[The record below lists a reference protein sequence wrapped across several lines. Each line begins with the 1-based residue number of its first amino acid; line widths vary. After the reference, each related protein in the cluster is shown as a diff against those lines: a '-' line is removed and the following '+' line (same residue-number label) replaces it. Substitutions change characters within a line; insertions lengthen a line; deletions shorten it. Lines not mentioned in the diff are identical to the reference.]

1 MHEKFFLV
9 YNNYIVFVFDFAPRF
24 LKNKNTKFVNGKTK
38 CVVERQLDFVVV
50 DIIICAVFAVV
61 VVVDASYCCLL
72 LILFLLLFVYVVIV
86 CAIPII
92 DAVAIVIVDT
102 NLVAVICY

>member
-24 LKNKNTKFVNGKTK
+24 LKNKNTKFVNGKAK
-38 CVVERQLDFVVV
+38 CVIERQLDFVVV

-61 VVVDASYCCLL
+61 VDASYCCLL
-72 LILFLLLFVYVVIV
+72 LILLLLLFVYVVIV

-92 DAVAIVIVDT
+92 DAVAIGIVDT